1 MKYLKSLTNR
11 KISVISK
18 KLKHQIDILSK
29 IINIRNITKTMME
42 SIKTTKELNRDTSQ
56 EYQEKKKRKKKLED
70 QVVEEK
76 AKVVSRL
83 KIKFK

>member
-1 MKYLKSLTNR
+1 
-11 KISVISK
+11 
-18 KLKHQIDILSK
+18 
-29 IINIRNITKTMME
+29 ME